1 MRRGDTGPVR
11 RLLVLLAAAV
21 LAAVAG
27 CTGGTDAV
35 DQTAGSEFRFV
46 AGTGKGEVIPVPDR
60 RAAPAV
66 TAPLLGGAGSFD
78 LSALRGKVVVLNFWA
93 HWCGPCRVESP
104 EFQAAYQATRAA
116 GVEFVGVN
124 TQDPDP
130 DEARGFV
137 ARNKITFPNAYDP
150 SGKVTLRFRG
160 FRANGFPYTIVI
172 DRQGRVAAVYPTPLL
187 RGDIEA
193 VVTRLAAER

>member
-35 DQTAGSEFRFV
+35 NQTAGSEFRFV
-46 AGTGKGEVIPVPDR
+46 AGTGKGEVIPVQDR

-66 TAPLLGGAGSFD
+66 TAPQLGGAGSFD